1 MLYDRLE
8 GQILIENP
16 VESLQLIGELL
27 LGSTMDEDATAKLI
41 EDVTLKED
49 EGTRDGW
56 TNYDMTMEFYPIRLS
71 PESTQLLLDA
81 FELSEGDIPDAPIEV

>member
-8 GQILIENP
+8 GQILIEDP
-16 VESLQLIGELL
+16 RESLQLIGELL
-27 LGSTMDEDATAKLI
+27 LGSALDEDSTSRLI
-41 EDVTLKED
+41 EDVTLKD
-49 EGTRDGW
+49 GEGTRDGW

-81 FELSEGDIPDAPIEV
+81 FELSEGDIPDAPIDV